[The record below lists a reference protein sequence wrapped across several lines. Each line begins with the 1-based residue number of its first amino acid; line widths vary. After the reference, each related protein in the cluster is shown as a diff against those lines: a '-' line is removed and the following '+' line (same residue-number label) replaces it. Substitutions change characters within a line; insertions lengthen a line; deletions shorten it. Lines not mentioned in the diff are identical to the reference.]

1 VTIWQEIKAGTIPP
15 RLTVAEIYALT
26 EAGLLAENEHFDLID
41 GEIVPMAAAKSS
53 DHERVKQRLG
63 HLLNLSLPRALG
75 VFVEAEIAFGPS
87 DLHEPDLAV
96 WPTEIGSQEVRGPDL
111 LLVIEVAVSSIG
123 YDLRVKAP
131 RYATFGVRDYWVVDA
146 IRKTIRVH
154 RAPVQGAYSDVEEYE
169 AHDRVTALLLPE
181 VSVCLEEIDGPPV
194 RRW

>member
-1 VTIWQEIKAGTIPP
+1 MTIWQEIKAGTIPP

-53 DHERVKQRLG
+53 DHERVKQA
-63 HLLNLSLPRALG
+63 LNWALTTTLPRALG
-75 VFVEAEIAFGPS
+75 VFIEAEVAFTPTN
-87 DLHEPDLAV
+87 LHEPDIAV
-96 WPTEIGSQEVRGPDL
+96 WPRVIPSQEVRGPDL

-154 RAPVQGAYSDVEEYE
+154 RAPVQGAYTDVEEYE
-169 AHDRVTALLLPE
+169 AHDRVSALLLPE

>member
-1 VTIWQEIKAGTIPP
+1 MTIWQEIKAGTIPP
-15 RLTVAEIYALT
+15 RLTVADIYALT
-26 EAGLLAENEHFDLID
+26 EAGLLAENEHFELID
-41 GEIVPMAAAKSS
+41 GEIVPMGAAKSS
-53 DHERVKQRLG
+53 DHERVKQRLS

-75 VFVEAEIAFGPS
+75 VFVAADIAFGPS

-96 WPTEIGSQEVRGPDL
+96 WPRVIPSQEVRGPDL

-169 AHDRVTALLLPE
+169 AHECVTALLLPE
-181 VSVCLEEIDGPPV
+181 VSVCLEEIDGPPA